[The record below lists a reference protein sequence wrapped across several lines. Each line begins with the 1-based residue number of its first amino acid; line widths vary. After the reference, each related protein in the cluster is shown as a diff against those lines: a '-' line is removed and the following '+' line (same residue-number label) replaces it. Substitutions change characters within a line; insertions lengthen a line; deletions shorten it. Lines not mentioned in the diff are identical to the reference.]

1 METTPTS
8 REKDTSGREEWH
20 EEDKRKVKKLYSS
33 FLPVRVLT
41 GIGGW
46 GGGGGMV
53 CGLHCAVYGRVKEI
67 WTEESTVR

>member
-41 GIGGW
+41 GMGGW
-46 GGGGGMV
+46 GGWRDGV
-53 CGLHCAVYGRVKEI
+53 RVTLCGLRACERDMDGRI
-67 WTEESTVR
+67 YS

>member
-41 GIGGW
+41 GMGRGW
-46 GGGGGMV
+46 RV

>member
-41 GIGGW
+41 GMGW
-46 GGGGGMV
+46 GDGV
-53 CGLHCAVYGRVKEI
+53 RVTLCGLRACERDMDGRI
-67 WTEESTVR
+67 YS

>member
-20 EEDKRKVKKLYSS
+20 KEDKRKVKKLYSS
-33 FLPVRVLT
+33 FLPVRVLS
-41 GIGGW
+41 GM
-46 GGGGGMV
+46 GGGGRV
-53 CGLHCAVYGRVKEI
+53 CWLHCAVYGRVKEI

>member
-41 GIGGW
+41 GMGW
-46 GGGGGMV
+46 GR
-53 CGLHCAVYGRVKEI
+53 CAGYIVRFTGVWKRYGRKNLQLGDLVI
-67 WTEESTVR
+67 

>member
-20 EEDKRKVKKLYSS
+20 EEDKRKVEKLYSS

-41 GIGGW
+41 GMGVAGG
-46 GGGGGMV
+46 
-53 CGLHCAVYGRVKEI
+53 CAGYI
-67 WTEESTVR
+67 VRFTGV